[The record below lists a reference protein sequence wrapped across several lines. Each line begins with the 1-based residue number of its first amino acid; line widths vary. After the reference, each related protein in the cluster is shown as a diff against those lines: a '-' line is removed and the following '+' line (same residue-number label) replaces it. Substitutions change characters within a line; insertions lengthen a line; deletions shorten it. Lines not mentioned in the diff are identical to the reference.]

1 MKRILLLVAL
11 VVIAGLAGIVRSHSG
26 ARATIAELPGVL
38 SQNSSGEV
46 RDEIRKSYELAPGAR
61 VELSDINGAIS
72 IETSDTKTADVYVVR
87 TGGSQEALNRRK
99 MSVEADANGLR
110 IRGAKGDVGFFSSLF
125 GSNPSER
132 VTLKLPRQISLLT
145 KGVNGSLVVGD
156 LDGSVEV
163 HGINGRV
170 QIAGTSGSADF
181 KGVNGNIVVGLK
193 QLNGGGV
200 SIGGVN
206 GSIELRLNEGLNADL
221 DTHGMNG
228 RVMSELSEV
237 EIVRNK
243 RGSYSA
249 RIGNGGSM
257 ITASGINGN
266 TRLTRAASTSSAGA
280 DAGKQ

>member
-1 MKRILLLVAL
+1 MKRILLVIVL

-46 RDEIRKSYELAPGAR
+46 REEIRKSYELAPGAR

-72 IETSDTKTADVYVVR
+72 IETSDTKTAAVYVLR
-87 TGGSQEALNRRK
+87 TGGSQEVLNRRK
-99 MSVEADANGLR
+99 MMVEADANGLR
-110 IRGAKGDVGFFSSLF
+110 IRGAKGDVGFLSSLL
-125 GSNPSER
+125 GANPSER

-145 KGVNGSLVVGD
+145 SGVNGSVIVGD
-156 LDGSVEV
+156 LDGSVEI

-221 DTHGMNG
+221 ETHGMNG
-228 RVMSELSEV
+228 RVVSELSEV
-237 EIVRNK
+237 EIVRNR

-257 ITASGINGN
+257 ITAGGINGN
-266 TRLTRAASTSSAGA
+266 IRLTRATSTSSGGA
-280 DAGKQ
+280 EAGKL

>member
-266 TRLTRAASTSSAGA
+266 IRLTRAASTSSAGA

>member
-1 MKRILLLVAL
+1 MKRTLILVAL

-26 ARATIAELPGVL
+26 ARAAIAELPGVL
-38 SQNSSGEV
+38 SHNSSSEV

-72 IETSDTKTADVYVVR
+72 IETSDTKTANVYIVR
-87 TGGSQEALNRRK
+87 TGGSQEVLNRRK

-110 IRGAKGDVGFFSSLF
+110 IRGEKADVGFFSGLF
-125 GSNPSER
+125 GSSPSER

-145 KGVNGSLVVGD
+145 KGVNGSLIVGD
-156 LDGSVEV
+156 LDGSVEI

-170 QIAGTSGSADF
+170 QIGGTSGSAEF
-181 KGVNGNIVVGLK
+181 KGINGNIVVGLK

-228 RVMSELSEV
+228 RVTSELSEV
-237 EIVRNK
+237 EVVRNK

-249 RIGNGGSM
+249 RIGNGGNM

-266 TRLTRAASTSSAGA
+266 IRLTRATSTSTASAE
-280 DAGKQ
+280 AGNQ

>member
-1 MKRILLLVAL
+1 MKRTVILVAL

-26 ARATIAELPGVL
+26 ARATIAELPAVF
-38 SQNSSGEV
+38 SRNPSSEV
-46 RDEIRKSYELAPGAR
+46 RDEIQKSYTLAPGAR

-72 IETSDTKTADVYVVR
+72 IETSDTTTADVYIVR
-87 TGGSQEALNRRK
+87 TGASQEALNRRK
-99 MSVEADANGLR
+99 ISVEADANGLR
-110 IRGAKGDVGFFSSLF
+110 IHGAKGDVGFFSRLF

-132 VTLKLPRQISLLT
+132 IALKLPREISLIT

-163 HGINGRV
+163 HSINGRV
-170 QIAGTSGSADF
+170 QIAGTSGSVDF

-200 SIGGVN
+200 SIGSVN

-237 EIVRNK
+237 QIVRNR
-243 RGSYSA
+243 RGNYSA

-257 ITASGINGN
+257 ITANGINGN
-266 TRLTRAASTSSAGA
+266 IRLTRGTSTPSASTE
-280 DAGKQ
+280 AGKR

>member
-1 MKRILLLVAL
+1 MKRVLILIAL

-26 ARATIAELPGVL
+26 ARAAIAELPGVL

-72 IETSDTKTADVYVVR
+72 IETSDTKTADVYIVR
-87 TGGSQEALNRRK
+87 SGGCQEVLNRRK

-110 IRGAKGDVGFFSSLF
+110 IRGSKGDVGFFSRLF

-163 HGINGRV
+163 HGVNGRV
-170 QIAGTSGSADF
+170 QIAGTYGSADF

-193 QLNGGGV
+193 PLNGGGV

-266 TRLTRAASTSSAGA
+266 IRLTRATSTSSASA
-280 DAGKQ
+280 EAGKQ